1 MYQWKNFEV
10 FLEFSSARFSQFS
23 RPSSSATSP
32 CGRVG
37 AVFSGPVFEPPEK
50 AGKEG
55 KNECEQRTATSNLA
69 CNRDENKFNLQ
80 TC

>member
-1 MYQWKNFEV
+1 MYQWQNFEV

-32 CGRVG
+32 CGRV
-37 AVFSGPVFEPPEK
+37 VSSPVFEPPEK

-55 KNECEQRTATSNLA
+55 KNECRLIFPNSG
-69 CNRDENKFNLQ
+69 
-80 TC
+80 

>member
-32 CGRVG
+32 CSHVG

-55 KNECEQRTATSNLA
+55 KNECRLIFPKS
-69 CNRDENKFNLQ
+69 D
-80 TC
+80 

>member
-1 MYQWKNFEV
+1 MYQWQNFEV

-32 CGRVG
+32 CGRV
-37 AVFSGPVFEPPEK
+37 VSGPVFEPPEK

-55 KNECEQRTATSNLA
+55 KNESRLIFPNSG
-69 CNRDENKFNLQ
+69 
-80 TC
+80 

>member
-1 MYQWKNFEV
+1 MYQWQNFEV

-32 CGRVG
+32 CGRV
-37 AVFSGPVFEPPEK
+37 VSGPVFEPPEK

-55 KNECEQRTATSNLA
+55 KYECRLIFPNSG
-69 CNRDENKFNLQ
+69 
-80 TC
+80 

>member
-1 MYQWKNFEV
+1 MYQWQNFEV

-32 CGRVG
+32 CGRV
-37 AVFSGPVFEPPEK
+37 VSGPVFELPEK

-55 KNECEQRTATSNLA
+55 KNECRLIFPNSG
-69 CNRDENKFNLQ
+69 
-80 TC
+80 

>member
-1 MYQWKNFEV
+1 MYQWKTFEV

-32 CGRVG
+32 CGRV
-37 AVFSGPVFEPPEK
+37 VSGPVFEPPEK

-55 KNECEQRTATSNLA
+55 KNECRLIFPNS
-69 CNRDENKFNLQ
+69 D
-80 TC
+80 